1 MEVNGKAQSME
12 GEEDDVIQ
20 RSETGVNRV
29 KRTMEDMEGG
39 CDNKRIK
46 SDSES

>member
-1 MEVNGKAQSME
+1 MEVTGGGQSME
-12 GEEDDVIQ
+12 AEEDGVIK